1 MTSREFR
8 LDATGTDLIG
18 GLQTSWMPQKD
29 GCCGPFW
36 GAIALRAFGIERFED
51 EAVDQDLLAVQSGTT
66 LDDEGDPY
74 EALPPR
80 SEPRLDYRLPLPV
93 ADHPAASGTS
103 AHAVADGI
111 ERVGEGQVSV
121 LPVAG
126 PWTPESVEALL
137 DTVAEVT
144 PDAVLIANWATRH
157 LWGSHPTPQALL
169 AHLAG
174 RDDVGGP
181 PAEWDVGHFAN
192 LVGLLRGP
200 GRSFVV
206 VRDSYPSLG
215 WEGHHLQPPT
225 AAAAALRRGDGKEG
239 GVLVALRA
247 QAGDEM
253 ERRLEERGFELRHWN
268 NGTPY
273 EGS

>member
-1 MTSREFR
+1 MTSRLR
-8 LDATGTDLIG
+8 LDRVGAEPIG
-18 GLQTSWMPQKD
+18 GLQASWMPQKD

-36 GAIALRAFGIERFED
+36 GAIALRAFGIERFGNEP
-51 EAVDQDLLAVQSGTT
+51 VDQDLLAVQSSTT
-66 LDDEGDPY
+66 LDGESDPY

-80 SEPRLDYRLPLPV
+80 SKPRLDYRLPLPV

-103 AHAVADGI
+103 ARGVADGI
-111 ERVGEGQVSV
+111 ERVGGGRVSV
-121 LPVAG
+121 LPVTG
-126 PWTPESVEALL
+126 PWTAESVESLL
-137 DTVAEVT
+137 DVVAEVA

-157 LWGSHPTPQALL
+157 LWGSHPTPQAVL

-174 RDDVGGP
+174 QDAEGP

-192 LVGLLRGP
+192 LVALLRGP
-200 GRSFVV
+200 GGSFVV
-206 VRDSYPSLG
+206 VRDSYPALG
-215 WEGHHLQPPT
+215 WEGHHLQPPS

-239 GVLVALRA
+239 GVLVVLRA
-247 QAGDEM
+247 SAGDEV
-253 ERRLEERGFELRHWN
+253 RSRLENGGFELRHWD

>member
-1 MTSREFR
+1 MTSRELR
-8 LDATGTDLIG
+8 PDVIG
-18 GLQTSWMPQKD
+18 AEPIGELQASWMPQKD

-36 GAIALRAFGIERFED
+36 GAIALRAFGIEWFED
-51 EAVDQDLLAVQSGTT
+51 EAIDQDLLAVRSGTT
-66 LDDEGDPY
+66 LDGEGNPH

-80 SEPRLDYRLPLPV
+80 SDPRLDYRLRLPV

-103 AHAVADGI
+103 AHGVADGI

-126 PWTPESVEALL
+126 PWTAESVEALL
-137 DTVAEVT
+137 DAVAEVA
-144 PDAVLIANWATRH
+144 PDAVLIANWATRR
-157 LWGSHPTPQALL
+157 LWGSLPPPQALL

-174 RDDVGGP
+174 RDVEGP

-192 LVGLLRGP
+192 LAELVRGP
-200 GRSFVV
+200 GGSFVV

-239 GVLVALRA
+239 GVLVVSRA

-253 ERRLEERGFELRHWN
+253 ERRLGDRGFELRHWN

>member
-1 MTSREFR
+1 MTSHQLRPA
-8 LDATGTDLIG
+8 LSGTELIG
-18 GLQTSWMPQKD
+18 DLQASFMPQKD

-36 GAIALRAFGIERFED
+36 GAIALRAFGIDRFANEP
-51 EAVDQDLLAVQSGTT
+51 VDQDLLAVQSGTT

-93 ADHPAASGTS
+93 ADHPAAAGTS
-103 AHAVADGI
+103 AHGVSDGI
-111 ERVGEGQVSV
+111 ERVSGGKLSV

-126 PWTPESVEALL
+126 PWTAASVETLL
-137 DTVAEVT
+137 DAVAEGA

-157 LWGSHPTPQALL
+157 LWGSHPTPQSII

-174 RDDVGGP
+174 QDVEGP
-181 PAEWDVGHFAN
+181 PAEWAVGHFAN
-192 LVGLLRGP
+192 LVALLSGH
-200 GRSFVV
+200 GGSFVV
-206 VRDSYPSLG
+206 VRDSYPVLG

-225 AAAAALRRGDGKEG
+225 AAATALRRGDGKEG
-239 GVLVALRA
+239 GVLVVVRA
-247 QAGDEM
+247 SAGDEM
-253 ERRLEERGFELRHWN
+253 KRRLARRGFELRHWD